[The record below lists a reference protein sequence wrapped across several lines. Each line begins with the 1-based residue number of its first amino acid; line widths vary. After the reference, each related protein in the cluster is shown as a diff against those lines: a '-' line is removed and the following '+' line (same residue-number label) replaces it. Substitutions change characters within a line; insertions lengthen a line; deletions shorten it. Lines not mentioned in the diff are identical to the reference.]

1 MTDFYLKFADEAE
14 AKSMLYRIEGAVEA
28 SVIIIINTL

>member
-1 MTDFYLKFADEAE
+1 MSDFYLRFSGEAE
-14 AKSMLYRIEGAVEA
+14 AKSMLYRIEGAFGA